1 MKLLD
6 RIERHILDF
15 LWERMVY
22 RNPTLPDSVAENYY
36 VLSERFI
43 ERAKFDLKYAR
54 FALFLLS
61 QAPMLEV
68 PAHSPCFAARVTTPF
83 AYIHPETIKPL
94 LQGYV
99 SPGAKYALIPP
110 SPSKWIITELMPK
123 GSIILSPNPAPG
135 LEALAEKKS
144 CARR

>member
-43 ERAKFDLKYAR
+43 ERATFDLKYAR

-68 PAHSPCFAARVTTPF
+68 PAHDSSFARRVTTPF

-99 SPGAKYALIPP
+99 SPEAKYALVPP